1 MKYIYITLFFSL
13 LPLVS
18 FSQRPTDLELWTG
31 AELEFK
37 LNKKFSVSISEQVRF
52 NDRVSSLKKSFTQV
66 GMDYK
71 IGKRFSLSGNYRFTF
86 SPNENVSRR
95 IALDANYK
103 WKEKGKPVSIKY
115 RLRYQNVFGGQRTYI
130 RNKIKFDYNLSKLVY
145 PSVAYELFFRLNGRN
160 EFRVSRITLGLDWR
174 ITKQFEMTTFYRLQ
188 DDIFVNSPERQHIVG
203 LMLAYELDLKKR
215 RKSRIE

>member
-1 MKYIYITLFFSL
+1 
-13 LPLVS
+13 
-18 FSQRPTDLELWTG
+18 
-31 AELEFK
+31 
-37 LNKKFSVSISEQVRF
+37 
-52 NDRVSSLKKSFTQV
+52 
-66 GMDYK
+66 MD
-71 IGKRFSLSGNYRFTF
+71 
-86 SPNENVSRR
+86 
-95 IALDANYK
+95 
-103 WKEKGKPVSIKY
+103 
-115 RLRYQNVFGGQRTYI
+115 
-130 RNKIKFDYNLSKLVY
+130 